1 MYFET
6 SHLGE
11 NIEKRLNQKVAKN
24 IDNSLGYTIFL
35 KSSPTGEKSPNLVTL
50 DSTMCPTA
58 FCGTSTSTTIVILTL
73 SQT

>member
-6 SHLGE
+6 SYLGE
-11 NIEKRLNQKVAKN
+11 NIEKCLNQKVAQN

-50 DSTMCPTA
+50 
-58 FCGTSTSTTIVILTL
+58 IVTKNVQQQ
-73 SQT
+73 SK